1 MNSLEES
8 VVNYSNNDKDDDMN
22 DHDRDEEIRLTREE
36 ASLSVETAEEFIS
49 LTETNDVFYHYGEGY
64 AIRAYIETEEQFI
77 DFVQKVGIIHLWNM
91 YVPFFVND
99 QSDFDEWFE
108 YKDTVRT
115 SDLDTEE
122 TISWG
127 LDGDEEC
134 VSRTFYPTV
143 KKDALTC
150 TYNHFYDKPY
160 RIRKESVMVYGMEDI
175 KVKDEVKKKF
185 PCVLTFISQ
194 DTFDRCGGIKG
205 HSLSIISMA
214 DLTTKAV
221 LA

>member
-1 MNSLEES
+1 
-8 VVNYSNNDKDDDMN
+8 MN
-22 DHDRDEEIRLTREE
+22 DYDRDEEIRLTREE
-36 ASLSVETAEEFIS
+36 ASLSVETVEEFKK

-77 DFVQKVGIIHLWNM
+77 DFVQKVGIVHLWDM

-115 SDLDTEE
+115 SDRDTAEFWSLD
-122 TISWG
+122 
-127 LDGDEEC
+127 DGDEGRDEEC
-134 VSRTFYPTV
+134 ISRTFFPTV

-194 DTFDRCGGIKG
+194 DTFDRCGSIEG
-205 HSLSIISMA
+205 HSLSIISMN
-214 DLTTKAV
+214 DLTSKAV

>member
-1 MNSLEES
+1 
-8 VVNYSNNDKDDDMN
+8 MN
-22 DHDRDEEIRLTREE
+22 DYDRDEEIRLTREE
-36 ASLSVETAEEFIS
+36 ASLSVETVEEFKK

-91 YVPFFVND
+91 FVPFFVND

-115 SDLDTEE
+115 SEHDTAEFFSLND
-122 TISWG
+122 I
-127 LDGDEEC
+127 EEC

-160 RIRKESVMVYGMEDI
+160 RIGKESVMVYGMEDI

-194 DTFDRCGGIKG
+194 DTFDRCGSIEG

-214 DLTTKAV
+214 DLTSKPV
-221 LA
+221 LS